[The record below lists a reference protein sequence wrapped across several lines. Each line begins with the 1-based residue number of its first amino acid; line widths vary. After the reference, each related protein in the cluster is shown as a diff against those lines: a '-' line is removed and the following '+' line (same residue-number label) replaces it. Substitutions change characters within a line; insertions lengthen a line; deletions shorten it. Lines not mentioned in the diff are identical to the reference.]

1 MNTDAGA
8 VCTENELLKVLEGL
22 PSAGLRRYQP
32 GWNLGLG
39 LPASVTQS
47 QEAVAGV
54 ESGGSVVALA
64 N

>member
-1 MNTDAGA
+1 MNTDTRA
-8 VCTENELLKVLEGL
+8 VYTEHELLKVLEGW

-39 LPASVTQS
+39 LPASVTQN
-47 QEAVAGV
+47 QEEVAGV